1 MRWTRRQCELFPNK
15 KVKVC
20 GGVETDTGSKP
31 QDIYGRLRCPIL
43 GHRYASFAHITGRED
58 PPPHWPSGCS
68 TEPLRD
74 ESNRAAPT
82 KAEMNRGGELTALQS
97 FNERAAITK
106 FSAVGTWESISIS
119 PPFFLKRQWLRV
131 HSAHETSDQWL
142 LAVAIVCLA
151 PPIHRQCIS
160 GSCWDLRKMSL
171 PDTVLF
177 WFRSQIA
184 WLSFYIDNKEMVAF
198 PRLYSLRLVSL
209 WGERDWSF
217 CASYY

>member
-1 MRWTRRQCELFPNK
+1 MSLPIEELVQDVGQNK
-15 KVKVC
+15 LAWGERGDEVSYSQIRKSRCVVGWKR
-20 GGVETDTGSKP
+20 TQDPSDRPSTAGS
-31 QDIYGRLRCPIL
+31 DAPIL
-43 GHRYASFAHITGRED
+43 GHRYASFAHLTGRED

-74 ESNRAAPT
+74 ESNRAAAT
-82 KAEMNRGGELTALQS
+82 KAEMNRCSELTALQS

-151 PPIHRQCIS
+151 PPS
-160 GSCWDLRKMSL
+160 
-171 PDTVLF
+171 
-177 WFRSQIA
+177 
-184 WLSFYIDNKEMVAF
+184 IDN
-198 PRLYSLRLVSL
+198 VSRGAAGTWEKWVCQTQFYFDL
-209 WGERDWSF
+209 DRK
-217 CASYY
+217 